1 MYILYNKFLIKSI
14 GRVLRACCRSHVPI
28 YIIRFCKA
36 AGHFN
41 AAGPLLYTFLLDLI
55 LLYQKLNHKSICLA
69 RFEMD
74 KLLREVN
81 FALLDSFYLCYW
93 TRFFRGERRKIF
105 CGQQSKFVAKW
116 RPYGKIDATRR
127 SPDGLKKF

>member
-28 YIIRFCKA
+28 YVIRFCKA

-69 RFEMD
+69 RFKTD

-93 TRFFRGERRKIF
+93 TSFFSEERVSKTCF
-105 CGQQSKFVAKW
+105 AQSKFVARW
-116 RPYGKIDATRR
+116 RPYGKINAARR
-127 SPDGLKKF
+127 SPNG

>member
-1 MYILYNKFLIKSI
+1 MLIFLYLMYILYNKFLIKSI

-28 YIIRFCKA
+28 YVIRFCRA
-36 AGHFN
+36 AGHFD

-69 RFEMD
+69 EFETD
-74 KLLREVN
+74 KFSCEVN

-93 TRFFRGERRKIF
+93 IRFFRGESEQNLF
-105 CGQQSKFVAKW
+105 CSVQVCSKVAAIW
-116 RPYGKIDATRR
+116 EN
-127 SPDGLKKF
+127 

>member
-14 GRVLRACCRSHVPI
+14 GRVLRSCCRSHVPI
-28 YIIRFCKA
+28 YVIRFCKA
-36 AGHFN
+36 AGHFD

-69 RFEMD
+69 RFKTD
-74 KLLREVN
+74 KFSCEVN

-93 TRFFRGERRKIF
+93 TSFFRGERRKIF
-105 CGQQSKFVAKW
+105 CGQQFKFVAKW

-127 SPDGLKKF
+127 SPDG